1 MSDDTPR
8 DDESAEQAAQ
18 AARERSRASAQHAA
32 RDLARMGID
41 PRSLGLDGPMAPL
54 GQLAPPAQ
62 PYEPPDRS
70 TSDPAEQT
78 GRIVPLRPEF
88 ATDNHAAARTAPAAP
103 LRTTPAAPAAPPP
116 GGVGPVE
123 QMLARTSSQ
132 KRPPKSPG
140 RWMRAVTLGLVTPD
154 AAEASGNER
163 ELVATL
169 RHRQTERRVVTF
181 MAGKGG
187 VGTTSIACGVGAAF
201 AALRDDHTAL
211 LDIQPGTPSLSRL
224 HGLAE
229 AMSAGALLRSGEDV
243 VAPRTPAGLT
253 VVDGVG
259 WEQPLARRDLA
270 ELVDRLGAD
279 NTFNLVDAGNDPGE
293 AAHAAIARCDQAVIV
308 TSIGAMGTAALDVA
322 VSRLRQVNPF
332 AVERAVYVVVC
343 QHDEPHRRVHR
354 EITQQLSLAPARV
367 VLIPPDASLRAGH
380 RFDPALVGAGV
391 REAMLEIG
399 AAIALTGAER

>member
-1 MSDDTPR
+1 MA
-8 DDESAEQAAQ
+8 DETSKGDEPAEEAAQ
-18 AARERSRASAQHAA
+18 ERNRASAQHAA
-32 RDLARMGID
+32 RDLSRMGID
-41 PRSLGLDGPMAPL
+41 PRSLGLDGPTAPL
-54 GQLAPPAQ
+54 GQPAAPAPPA
-62 PYEPPDRS
+62 ESADL
-70 TSDPAEQT
+70 TDPAEQT

-88 ATDNHAAARTAPAAP
+88 ATDHRAPARTTQERPPA
-103 LRTTPAAPAAPPP
+103 TPPVPAGPVP
-116 GGVGPVE
+116 GVVGPVE

-132 KRPPKSPG
+132 KPPPRSPS

-163 ELVATL
+163 ELVAAV

-181 MAGKGG
+181 MSGKGG
-187 VGTTSIACGVGAAF
+187 VGTTTTACGVGAAF

-211 LDIQPGTPSLSRL
+211 LDVQPGTPALSRL

-229 AMSAGALLRSGEDV
+229 GTTAGALLRSGEEV
-243 VAPRTPAGLT
+243 VAPRTAAGLT

-259 WEQPLARRDLA
+259 WEQPLVRRDLA

-293 AAHAAIARCDQAVIV
+293 AAHAAIARCDQAVVV
-308 TSIGAMGTAALDVA
+308 TSVGAMGTAALEVA
-322 VSRLRQVNPF
+322 TSRLRQVNPF

-343 QHDEPHRRVHR
+343 QHDEPYRRVHR
-354 EITQQLSLAPARV
+354 EITQQLPVAPARV
-367 VLIPPDASLRAGH
+367 VVVPPDASLRYGQA
-380 RFDPALVGAGV
+380 FDPARVGAGV

-399 AAIALTGAER
+399 AAIALSGAER

>member
-1 MSDDTPR
+1 MSDERPNDE
-8 DDESAEQAAQ
+8 ESAEKADQ
-18 AARERSRASAQHAA
+18 ERSRASAQHAA

-41 PRSLGLDGPMAPL
+41 PRSLGLDGPTAPL
-54 GQLAPPAQ
+54 GQPTTQ
-62 PYEPPDRS
+62 PGESTEP
-70 TSDPAEQT
+70 SDPAEQT
-78 GRIVPLRPEF
+78 GQIVPLRPEF
-88 ATDNHAAARTAPAAP
+88 ATDHQPAARSTPAWPPVAPASPVAP
-103 LRTTPAAPAAPPP
+103 VP
-116 GGVGPVE
+116 GVIGPVE

-132 KRPPKSPG
+132 KPPPKSPS
-140 RWMRAVTLGLVTPD
+140 RWMRAVGLGMVTPD

-163 ELVATL
+163 ELVAAV

-187 VGTTSIACGVGAAF
+187 VGTTSTACGVGAAF

-211 LDIQPGTPSLSRL
+211 LDVQPGTPALSRL
-224 HGLAE
+224 HGLSE
-229 AMSAGALLRSGEDV
+229 GVTAGALLRSGEDV
-243 VAPRTPAGLT
+243 VAPHTPGGLS

-279 NTFNLVDAGNDPGE
+279 NTFNLIDAGNDPGE

-308 TSIGAMGTAALDVA
+308 TSIGAIGTAALDVA

-343 QHDEPHRRVHR
+343 QHDEPYRRVHR
-354 EITQQLSLAPARV
+354 EITQQLSVAPARV
-367 VLIPPDASLRAGH
+367 VVVPPDASLRAGQP
-380 RFDPALVGAGV
+380 FDPGRVGAGV
-391 REAMLEIG
+391 RDAMLEIG
-399 AAIALTGAER
+399 AAIALSGAER